1 MSKSKHPIDWY
12 RENTPQNEDEYEA
25 GCLFAFGLVLLIF
38 LILCIGVGVITEH

>member
-12 RENTPQNEDEYEA
+12 RDNTPQDEDEYEA

-38 LILCIGVGVITEH
+38 LILCIGWGIITK